1 MSHRLNNRFNG
12 SNLNSPIQANSLSIQ
27 ERSNSNNGSSLPTQD
42 SNLIQGNSLSIPIQ
56 DP

>member
-12 SNLNSPIQANSLSIQ
+12 SNLNSPIQASSLSIQ